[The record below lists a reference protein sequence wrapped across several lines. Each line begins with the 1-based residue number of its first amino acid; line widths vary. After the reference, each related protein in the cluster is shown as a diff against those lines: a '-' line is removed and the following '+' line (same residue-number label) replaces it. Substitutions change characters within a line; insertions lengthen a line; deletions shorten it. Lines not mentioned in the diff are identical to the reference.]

1 MEKGNDQPK
10 SEPTA
15 EGTPI
20 SILEKEVHHI
30 NMVLSKVL
38 GELTPLFIKGNLFI
52 FGALIVVF
60 AVDQIEL
67 MTGQIQPQ
75 QRIIDKAVVMA
86 LIGALAAEISVV
98 MIAAIKKMK

>member
-1 MEKGNDQPK
+1 MEKGNEQLRPEFP
-10 SEPTA
+10 SS
-15 EGTPI
+15 GTPI
-20 SILEKEVHHI
+20 SMMEKNSHHI

-67 MTGQIQPQ
+67 MTGQIQPE
-75 QRIIDKAVVMA
+75 QRIIDKSVVMA

-98 MIAAIKKMK
+98 MIAAIRKMK